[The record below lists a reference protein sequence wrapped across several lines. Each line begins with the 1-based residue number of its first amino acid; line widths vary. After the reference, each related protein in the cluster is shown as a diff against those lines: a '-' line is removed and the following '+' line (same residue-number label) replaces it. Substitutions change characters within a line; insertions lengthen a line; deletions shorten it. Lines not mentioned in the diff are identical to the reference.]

1 MTKTEYEAIRSLY
14 IKLMNKKNR
23 TEVEEA
29 KYLYIDKIMT
39 YINLRAEA
47 KRMGNK
53 NPDDNF
59 VIKRAKEHMESAQK
73 RLAEV
78 TEKSKQAELNNE
90 KD

>member
-1 MTKTEYEAIRSLY
+1 MTKTEYEAIRILY
-14 IKLMNKKNR
+14 IKLLNKKDR

-29 KYLYIDKIMT
+29 QYLYIDKIMT

-59 VIKRAKEHMESAQK
+59 IIKNAKKHMEQ
-73 RLAEV
+73 AEQHLREI
-78 TEKSKQAELNNE
+78 TEKSKQSVNKEVN
-90 KD
+90 